1 MYLTKNRHGVYY
13 YRRPIIA
20 EDQQFWR
27 GPQGGP
33 KREWNVSLR
42 TKERREAVSRLAD
55 AADSYEAER
64 AAQLAAHLR
73 IAAPSESEREREERL
88 AAEAEAAA
96 SAARKEARAEYRIE
110 RRRRALAST
119 AELSPQEAAWHD
131 IVREKDAEIASLRAA
146 AAGQRAVND
155 AIAGPSHTAHPVREN
170 TQTIEAL
177 LTAYEADKSPL
188 WGGSSRK
195 AVKPVFRLLRDIFA
209 DRTVGSITRQDARD
223 LRDLLCELPMF
234 VGRQKETAGKSIR
247 DAVAIGRKLG
257 LPVLQPKTINDGYL
271 LHISSIFGWAVRE
284 QWMHS
289 NPFTGLTVHDPVADE
304 DRRDPFTPAQLQ
316 TLLSQHH
323 WATPFETETGRP
335 GAYWVPLLCLFH
347 GLRNGEAAGL
357 RVEDVGED
365 EGHPVLHIRPYDG
378 RAIKTESSRGTLPI
392 HPELIRMGFL
402 QYVQHRAARRE
413 VLLFPEG
420 TANGRGQVA
429 AKLGERF
436 SKHVKSLGF
445 EGRKLGMHSF
455 RHNFEDRLRAAELP
469 ERTALALAR
478 RKESGS
484 SGVYGSGLSAK
495 QKAEALAKVTYPGL
509 NLLHLYPRECA
520 EAA

>member
-20 EDQQFWR
+20 EDQKFWR

-42 TKERREAVSRLAD
+42 TKERREAVLLLAD

-64 AAQLAAHLR
+64 AAQLAAHLKTV
-73 IAAPSESEREREERL
+73 APSESEREREERL

-146 AAGQRAVND
+146 AEGQRAVND
-155 AIAGPSHTAHPVREN
+155 ANAGPLRTAHPSSDSTHTV
-170 TQTIEAL
+170 EAL

-188 WGGSSRK
+188 WGGSSKK
-195 AVKPVFRLLRDIFA
+195 AVKPVFRLLRDLFA
-209 DRTVGSITRQDARD
+209 DREVASITRKDARD
-223 LRDLLCELPMF
+223 VVDLLRELPTQI
-234 VGRQKETAGKSIR
+234 GKRKETAGKPIR
-247 DAVAIGRKLG
+247 DAVAVGRKLG

-271 LHISSIFGWAVRE
+271 SHISSIFGWAVRE
-284 QWMHS
+284 QWVQF

-304 DRRDPFTPAQLQ
+304 DRRDPFTPVQLQ

-323 WATPFETETGRP
+323 WAAPFETETEKP
-335 GAYWVPLLCLFH
+335 GAFWVPLLCLFH

-357 RVEDVGED
+357 RVEDIGED

-378 RAIKTESSRGTLPI
+378 RGIKTESSRGTLPI
-392 HPELIRMGFL
+392 HPEIIRLGFL

-420 TANGRGQVA
+420 IANGRGQVA

-436 SKHVKSLGF
+436 SLQIGAM
-445 EGRKLGMHSF
+445 L
-455 RHNFEDRLRAAELP
+455 
-469 ERTALALAR
+469 
-478 RKESGS
+478 
-484 SGVYGSGLSAK
+484 
-495 QKAEALAKVTYPGL
+495 
-509 NLLHLYPRECA
+509 
-520 EAA
+520 